1 MERTD
6 GKLSNNFSQASSD
19 NALFDASQYEFF
31 GQNSMEGVDL
41 GGLEDGEED
50 SPVFASVEDDEYR
63 LFDRGEVPGLGSL
76 SDMEDLASTFAKLNR
91 VVTGPRNPGVIG
103 DRSGSFSRESSSAA
117 EWAQDGEYLNWM
129 DQNMFDTENAQEV
142 KRWSSQPHLSSP
154 PVPELKPLY
163 RTSTY
168 PQQQP
173 QPHHFSSEPII
184 GSKSTFTSFPPPG
197 NRCEQSL
204 PAHLKIPAIA
214 SGSQQPFSA
223 SSFSPL
229 SNSSLH
235 LAGLSHGLH
244 YGGTIPQLTSPGLSF
259 SSRSQNHWVNH
270 SGLLHGDHA
279 GLLHHMLQHQIPH
292 QNGFISPQLLSPQQ
306 QLQQNRLHPSIQPSL
321 AHLTALQSQLYSAH
335 PPHKMAFGLAD
346 HREQRT
352 KSSQRNKQSVRFS
365 QQSSDTGSQRSESG
379 LVQFRSKHMT
389 AEEIEGILKMQH
401 AATHGNDPY
410 VDDYYHQASLAKRP
424 SGSRAKHNFC
434 PSHLKESHSRSHKS
448 GEQHLH
454 LHADALGKLPLPT
467 IRRPRPL
474 LEVDPPLGSADGGS
488 EQKTEKPL
496 EQEPMLAARITIE
509 DALGL
514 LFDVDDIDRLIQCNQ
529 HQDGGAQLRRR
540 RQILLEGLAQSLQL
554 VDPLSKGGNAVSC
567 APKDDIVFLRIVSL
581 PKGRKLV
588 TRYLKHL
595 IPGSE
600 LLRIVCMAIFR
611 HLRFLF
617 GGLSS
622 DPEAVE
628 TITDLAKTVSKCV
641 SGMDIRALSACLV
654 AVVCSSEQP
663 PLRPLGSP
671 AGDGASVVLKSVLE
685 RATQV
690 LSHPSGNC
698 SMPNYAFWRASFDEF
713 FTLLTKYCVSK
724 YESIVQ
730 SIHNQAQ
737 PTTEVIG
744 SEAIRREMP
753 CELLR
758 ASLPHTNEGQRK
770 LLMDF
775 LQRSVPENGSNSSAG
790 SNSQISF

>member
-1 MERTD
+1 MERSD
-6 GKLSNNFSQASSD
+6 SKLPNNFSQASSD
-19 NALFDASQYEFF
+19 NALFDASRYEFF
-31 GQNSMEGVDL
+31 GQNGMEEVDL
-41 GGLEDGEED
+41 GGLEDCEED
-50 SPVFASVEDDEYR
+50 SPVFASVEDDEYH
-63 LFDRGEVPGLGSL
+63 LFDRGEVPGSGSL
-76 SDMEDLASTFAKLNR
+76 SDMDDLASTFAKLNR

-103 DRSGSFSRESSSAA
+103 DRSGSFSRESSSATD
-117 EWAQDGEYLNWM
+117 WAQDGDYLNWM
-129 DQNMFDTENAQEV
+129 DQNMFDAEDAQEG
-142 KRWSSQPHLSSP
+142 KRWSTQPHLSP
-154 PVPELKPLY
+154 APVPELKPLY

-173 QPHHFSSEPII
+173 QPLHFSSEPIV

-204 PAHLKIPAIA
+204 PAHLKIPGLA

-223 SSFSPL
+223 SSL
-229 SNSSLH
+229 SLLSDSSLR
-235 LAGLSHGLH
+235 LAGLTHGLH
-244 YGGTIPQLTSPGLSF
+244 YGGNIPQLTSPGPSF

-279 GLLHHMLQHQIPH
+279 GLLHHMLQHPS
-292 QNGFISPQLLSPQQ
+292 GFISPQLMSPQH
-306 QLQQNRLHPSIQPSL
+306 QLQQHRLHHPVQPSL
-321 AHLTALQSQLYSAH
+321 AHLTALQSQLYNVHSPSH
-335 PPHKMAFGLAD
+335 QKML
-346 HREQRT
+346 QRT
-352 KSSQRNKQSVRFS
+352 KSSQRNRQTVRFS
-365 QQSSDTGSQRSESG
+365 QQSSDTGSQKCESG

-389 AEEIEGILKMQH
+389 AEEIESILKMQH
-401 AATHGNDPY
+401 AATHSNDPY
-410 VDDYYHQASLAKRP
+410 VDDYYHQACLAKRS

-454 LHADALGKLPLPT
+454 LHADALGKIPLPT

-474 LEVDPPLGSADGGS
+474 LEVDHPLGSADGGS

-514 LFDVDDIDRLIQCNQ
+514 LFDVDDIDRLIQFNQ
-529 HQDGGAQLRRR
+529 HQDGGAQLKRR

-554 VDPLSKGGNAVSC
+554 VDPLSKGVHPVSC

-581 PKGRKLV
+581 PKGRKLL
-588 TRYLKHL
+588 TRYLKL
-595 IPGSE
+595 LTPGSE
-600 LLRIVCMAIFR
+600 LIRIVCMAIFR

-622 DPEAVE
+622 DPEAAE
-628 TITDLAKTVSKCV
+628 TTTDLAKTVSVCV
-641 SGMDIRALSACLV
+641 NGMDIRALSACLV

-671 AGDGASVVLKSVLE
+671 AGDGGSVILKSVLE

-698 SMPNYAFWRASFDEF
+698 SVPNYAFWRASFDEF

-724 YESIVQ
+724 YESIMQ
-730 SIHNQAQ
+730 SIHNQTRAA
-737 PTTEVIG
+737 TEVIG

-775 LQRSVPENGSNSSAG
+775 SQRSVPDSGSNSAAG
-790 SNSQISF
+790 SSSQISSESVKG